1 MPEEIQAN
9 IRRPER
15 VSPEAYRMFLVVNYV
30 CYVGLFAHAGFV
42 PLFTWVGLPV
52 LAVFNLCS
60 VVVWF
65 AARSLNKRGK
75 LDVAVVLIKLEVA
88 AHATLA
94 VSLAGW
100 DSGFHYY
107 LWPLIVFAGLNDRIS
122 PRALVF
128 EVTALFVLYATLY
141 WFTRDTRFP
150 WPSAVI
156 EQALPFINVGI
167 VFTAMGML
175 AFYFRLASSASEQ
188 RLKVLAS
195 TDDLTGL
202 TNRRR
207 MVETLQEEIARIRR
221 SKRPATLVM
230 ADIDNFKKFNDT
242 YGHQCGDMVLQGVA
256 SMLRARLRTQD
267 VVARWGGEEF
277 LFMLP
282 ETDMTGA
289 GIAASKLREA
299 IRQMKIQC
307 GTKTLAVT
315 MTFGIAPLDAAIG
328 IDESIS
334 HADDALYRGKQ
345 EGRDKLV
352 QWEPANSEPPAAE
365 KT

>member
-1 MPEEIQAN
+1 MPDETPASL
-9 IRRPER
+9 RKPER
-15 VSPEAYRMFLVVNYV
+15 VSPETYRMFLVVNYV
-30 CYVGLFAHAGFV
+30 CYVGLFAHAMFV
-42 PLFTWVGLPV
+42 PLFTWQGLPT
-52 LAVFNLCS
+52 LAVFNLGS
-60 VVVWF
+60 VLTWF
-65 AARSLNKRGK
+65 AARALNKRGK
-75 LDVAVVLIKLEVA
+75 LDIAVVLIKLEVA
-88 AHATLA
+88 AHASVA
-94 VSLAGW
+94 VSLVGW

-128 EVTALFVLYATLY
+128 EVTSLFVLYATLY
-141 WFTRDTRFP
+141 WFTRDVHHP
-150 WPSAVI
+150 WSSQMI
-156 EQALPFINVGI
+156 NQALPFINVGV

-175 AFYFRLASSASEQ
+175 AFYFRLASAASEQ

-195 TDDLTGL
+195 TDALTGL

-207 MVETLQEEIARIRR
+207 MVETLHEEIARIRR

-230 ADIDNFKKFNDT
+230 ADIDHFKRFNDQ
-242 YGHQCGDMVLQGVA
+242 YGHHCGDIVLQGVA
-256 SMLRARLRTQD
+256 AELRARLRTQD

-282 ETDMTGA
+282 ETDLAGA
-289 GIAASKLREA
+289 RIAAGKLREA
-299 IRQMKIQC
+299 IRARRIDCDGQL
-307 GTKTLAVT
+307 LAVT

-345 EGRDKLV
+345 EGRDRIV
-352 QWEPANSEPPAAE
+352 QWQPVDSEPPAAE
-365 KT
+365 KP